1 MHPDPSPAPPHHR
14 PASPDQLAS
23 HPTATGARPAKALA
37 AWRSKPAITTDT
49 LAFGV
54 SFFFALGC
62 NGVFL
67 NAVLEGRSWSDGS
80 TWWFAVAM
88 LLLLTALHHLLLA
101 PLLHRRWARLLL
113 SVVIIANAVA
123 LYYTQRFGVFFDP
136 TMVRNALHSDPAE
149 ASEVFG
155 WWMLPHLLLYAGLP
169 LLLVWR
175 TTIVERP
182 WLRALGVRALT
193 VAVAAVV
200 AVAALLSVFQDFS
213 SLMRNRKEL
222 RYLITPANLIYATAR
237 VVQGNTREAQA
248 QRQVVGEDAR
258 LGLGWAARGKP
269 ALMVVVVGETTR
281 AASWGLSQAVTGYA
295 RQTTPALAAL
305 TVALSA
311 APSLSPSAAPNAAPN
326 AAASLLNFTDVTA
339 CGTNTETS
347 LPCMFSAIGRRDYD
361 EHRIRTSESVLHV
374 LQRAGF
380 AVRWRDNQSGCKG
393 VCDGMPQDRLE
404 GSDLPEL
411 CSDGRCW
418 DEILLRGLD
427 TLVRD
432 QQGNFVLVLHLLGNH
447 GPTYHKRYPPAF
459 KRFTPTCDTA
469 ELRRCDT
476 QAVVNAYDNAVLY
489 TDHVLAQTISFLQ
502 SQAATHNTA
511 MLFVSDHGESLGERG
526 LFLHGVPYAVAPKE
540 QLKVPMVWWLSPGFS
555 ASFGLD
561 VACLAAKTAQP
572 WTHDHLF
579 HSLLGLLDVQTA
591 VYEAGMDIGAGC
603 RSR

>member
-1 MHPDPSPAPPHHR
+1 LRPLVHHDGMHSDPR
-14 PASPDQLAS
+14 
-23 HPTATGARPAKALA
+23 G
-37 AWRSKPAITTDT
+37 KPAITTDT

-54 SFFFALGC
+54 SLFFALGC

-136 TMVRNALHSDPAE
+136 TMVRSALHTDPAE
-149 ASEVFG
+149 AAEVLG
-155 WWMLPHLLLYAGLP
+155 WWMLPHLLLYAALP
-169 LLLVWR
+169 LVLVWR
-175 TTIVERP
+175 TTIVARP
-182 WLRALGVRALT
+182 WHRALGGRVLT
-193 VAVAAVV
+193 LAAAAVV
-200 AVAALLSVFQDFS
+200 AVAVVLSVFQDFS

-222 RYLITPANLIYATAR
+222 RYFITPANLIYATAR
-237 VVQGNTREAQA
+237 VVQGNSREAQVP
-248 QRQVVGEDAR
+248 RQVVGEDAR
-258 LGLGWAARGKP
+258 LGPGWAARKKP
-269 ALMVVVVGETTR
+269 TLMMVVVGETTR
-281 AASWGLSQAVTGYA
+281 AANWGLNQGVTGYA

-305 TVALSA
+305 NASA
-311 APSLSPSAAPNAAPN
+311 GPGSPP
-326 AAASLLNFTDVTA
+326 SLLNFTDVTA

-374 LQRAGF
+374 LKRAGF

-404 GSDLPEL
+404 GSNLPEL

-432 QQGNFVLVLHLLGNH
+432 AQGSQVMVLHLLGNH

-469 ELRRCDT
+469 ELRKCDI

-489 TDHVLAQTISFLQ
+489 TDHVLAQTIAFLQ
-502 SQAATHNTA
+502 SQAATHDTA

-526 LFLHGVPYAVAPKE
+526 LFLHGVPYAMAPRE
-540 QLKVPMVWWLSPGFS
+540 QLKVPMVWWLSPEFT
-555 ASFGLD
+555 ASFGLN
-561 VACLAAKTAQP
+561 VACLATKTAQP
-572 WTHDHLF
+572 WTHDHVF
-579 HSLLGLLDVQTA
+579 HSLLGLLDVQTK

-603 RSR
+603 RVR